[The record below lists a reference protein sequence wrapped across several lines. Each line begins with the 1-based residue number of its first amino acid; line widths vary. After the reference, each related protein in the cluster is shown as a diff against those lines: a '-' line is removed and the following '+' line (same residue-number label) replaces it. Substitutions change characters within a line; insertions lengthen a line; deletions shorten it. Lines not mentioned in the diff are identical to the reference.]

1 MTRTAPL
8 SCLLALF
15 VAGLAQGIRG
25 SLRVQDPGPRPLELK
40 EVFKLFQVQFNRSYS
55 NPAEHAR
62 RLDIFAHNLARAQQ
76 LQEEDLGT
84 AEFGVTPFSDL
95 TEEEF
100 GRVYG
105 HQRAAGKV
113 PSVGRKVGSEEQG
126 EPVPPTCDWRNMANI
141 ISPIQDQVPAPAQP
155 NPAKW
160 WEVVGMACTLPA
172 LTLLFTR
179 NTATAAGPWRQ
190 RATSRPCGAS
200 HTKPLWKSLCRVGL
214 GKDTCGM
221 RGRTRPHSPILSL
234 LTPELL
240 DCGRCGDGCQGGFVW
255 DAFITVLNN
264 SEYTQLWAAA
274 GVGVLSSEPPPSSCL
289 SPGGLASA
297 KDYPF
302 QGHVKT
308 HRCQAK
314 KYKKVAWI
322 QDFIMLQDNE
332 QRIAQYLATHG
343 PITVTIN
350 MKLLKHYQKG
360 VIKATPTTC
369 NPQHVDHSVLLVGFG
384 RDKQEEGIWAETV
397 SPQSR
402 PRRSIPYWILKNSWG
417 AHWGEKG
424 YFRLHR
430 GNNTCGITKYPL
442 TARVGQPVRKRQVSC
457 PP

>member
-264 SEYTQLWAAA
+264 S
-274 GVGVLSSEPPPSSCL
+274 
-289 SPGGLASA
+289 GLASA

-417 AHWGEKG
+417 AHWGEKVSVTYWG
-424 YFRLHR
+424 RAELASPHLPALMSPNFLGLFPAAPGEQHLRYHQVP
-430 GNNTCGITKYPL
+430 THCPCGPT
-442 TARVGQPVRKRQVSC
+442 S
-457 PP
+457 

>member
-141 ISPIQDQVPAPAQP
+141 ISPIQDQKHCNCCWA
-155 NPAKW
+155 
-160 WEVVGMACTLPA
+160 MA
-172 LTLLFTR
+172 
-179 NTATAAGPWRQ
+179 AAGNIE
-190 RATSRPCGAS
+190 A
-200 HTKPLWKSLCRVGL
+200 LWGITYK
-214 GKDTCGM
+214 
-221 RGRTRPHSPILSL
+221 
-234 LTPELL
+234 TPVEVSVQELL

-264 SEYTQLWAAA
+264 S
-274 GVGVLSSEPPPSSCL
+274 
-289 SPGGLASA
+289 GLASA

-417 AHWGEKG
+417 AHWGEKVSVTYWG
-424 YFRLHR
+424 RAELASPHLPALMSPNFLGLFPAAPGEQHLRYHQVP
-430 GNNTCGITKYPL
+430 THCPCGPT
-442 TARVGQPVRKRQVSC
+442 S
-457 PP
+457 